1 MYFKSLAILYILV
14 SVWNCRKARW
24 THSRTSYFNYL
35 KSISFGNNIALC
47 FANLYTFRDTI
58 VLRLRSFSPFR
69 LLLSPSPFSR
79 ISFSEDTRRAI
90 QNENNRNSAND
101 FYTKAEARVDY
112 VISHY
117 RTHFPVESHLDN
129 RKHCLKRRYL
139 RAKYTDGNPDVP
151 LFLSRAPFAP
161 GSTNCNCGTETRP

>member
-1 MYFKSLAILYILV
+1 MNSCV
-14 SVWNCRKARW
+14 
-24 THSRTSYFNYL
+24 SYFNYFE
-35 KSISFGNNIALC
+35 SISFGNNIALY
-47 FANLYTFRDTI
+47 FSQIYIFRVTI
-58 VLRLRSFSPFR
+58 ISRF
-69 LLLSPSPFSR
+69 LSLSLFSR
-79 ISFSEDTRRAI
+79 ISFSEGTRRAI
-90 QNENNRNSAND
+90 QNESNWNHAND

-129 RKHCLKRRYL
+129 RKHCLKWRYL

-161 GSTNCNCGTETRP
+161 GSMNCNCGTETRP